1 MKDIKFKK
9 IADGAYDGSL
19 YKNFSLYEQALMPKQ
34 EDSVAERLK
43 LASKLKEAGF
53 NTQLDKRIHKK

>member
-1 MKDIKFKK
+1 MKNIDKLLSDNGLKHEEWRN
-9 IADGAYDGSL
+9 SH
-19 YKNFSLYEQALMPKQ
+19 KQ

-53 NTQLDKRIHKK
+53 NTQLDGRLHKRK